1 MNTRRTTVNRRKSGR
16 SSARHH
22 LLEVNVRSASI
33 RRHQRRAAGGLIWK
47 VSAAIVTLALLGIG
61 GRFAADRFFFRNPEY
76 SLRHL
81 ELNLDGVMTPEEF
94 TNLTGFTEGAN
105 IFNLDLAQA
114 NERLAAIPGVL
125 EANLE
130 RNLPDTVKV
139 TLKRR
144 EPVFLVAGDDGGE
157 TFLPGKSFLC
167 DRDGVMLRP
176 ALLDQ
181 EFLNL
186 PVLRGVDLAG
196 AVPGKRLEN
205 PRLPQAIM
213 LRQAL
218 SEIPE
223 EGFRIISIDVSKPYA
238 TVVTDASNARFTF
251 GNNDLPAQLD
261 RLRKLLA
268 HCRDT
273 GRRIDTANLIVT
285 RNTPVTFV
293 LTPETRGPR
302 ITPAPA
308 AKKSA
313 QR

>member
-1 MNTRRTTVNRRKSGR
+1 
-16 SSARHH
+16 
-22 LLEVNVRSASI
+22 
-33 RRHQRRAAGGLIWK
+33 
-47 VSAAIVTLALLGIG
+47 
-61 GRFAADRFFFRNPEY
+61 
-76 SLRHL
+76 
-81 ELNLDGVMTPEEF
+81 
-94 TNLTGFTEGAN
+94 
-105 IFNLDLAQA
+105 
-114 NERLAAIPGVL
+114 
-125 EANLE
+125 
-130 RNLPDTVKV
+130 
-139 TLKRR
+139 
-144 EPVFLVAGDDGGE
+144 
-157 TFLPGKSFLC
+157 
-167 DRDGVMLRP
+167 
-176 ALLDQ
+176 
-181 EFLNL
+181 
-186 PVLRGVDLAG
+186 
-196 AVPGKRLEN
+196 
-205 PRLPQAIM
+205 M